1 MTDDKKLDHLIGVL
15 YETVLD
21 PGRWREALGLCG
33 QYAGSVD
40 AQLLT
45 FNKTTQ
51 TLISAVLAGTLF
63 PEQGNIDYVNYY
75 GAIDPR
81 IKIFKI
87 LNQGAIDE
95 WRLCHDVNSQY
106 FVDHSEF
113 YQDFLIAY
121 GARYGMN
128 GRIDENHNQYTS
140 LGLLRAVGQQPFGDA
155 EQRAAQRFSGHLQRA
170 LRLQQHTQA
179 LHTKAELGVRAI
191 DALALSVLIVDGKGL
206 ILHLNAS
213 AGHLLKSRF
222 IGLLCKTGRLSS
234 IDPSNKNRLA
244 TLIIDATDNPAVGG
258 AMFLNGEQSR
268 QVFVT
273 PLPAAS
279 AFAEEW
285 QKPLALVLVMEAST
299 KLSAVDMLGKLYSL
313 TPAELR
319 LASALLVGNS
329 PEEYAKQAGVMAST
343 IRSQLKSLFRKTGT
357 SRQSELVA
365 LLSRVPPLQ

>member
-1 MTDDKKLDHLIGVL
+1 MTDDKKLDHLLGVL

-51 TLISAVLAGTLF
+51 TLVSAVLAGTLF

-81 IKIFKI
+81 IKF
-87 LNQGAIDE
+87 LSQGAIDE

-106 FVDHSEF
+106 FVNHSEF

-121 GARYGMN
+121 DARYAMN

-179 LHTKAELGVRAI
+179 LHAKAELGAKAI
-191 DALALSVLIVDGKGL
+191 DALALSMLIVDGKGV
-206 ILHLNAS
+206 ILHLNAG
-213 AGHLLKSRF
+213 AEHLLRSRF
-222 IGLLCKTGRLSS
+222 SGLTCTRESLSA
-234 IDPSNKNRLA
+234 IDPDNKNRLA
-244 TLIIDATDNPAVGG
+244 TLIIEATSNPAVGG

-279 AFAEEW
+279 PFAEEW
-285 QKPLALVLVMEAST
+285 QKPLALVWVMEADT
-299 KLSAVDMLGKLYSL
+299 KLPALDILGKLYSL
-313 TPAELR
+313 TPAEMR
-319 LASALLVGNS
+319 VASALLMGDS
-329 PEEYAKQAGVMAST
+329 MEEYAKQAGVMAST